1 MTYKPASIP
10 SLPTDTSPA
19 MRQFLTSIKEALE
32 VRVNHRGN
40 ALDASPTFQDLLDT
54 GILKPKEG
62 LTTIGGRQYTA
73 EQLLGVVQ
81 ATIPTWITS
90 DTAPAAPTGL
100 TVGSDSTN
108 TILTWNASTS
118 DTYAKTEIWRANNN
132 NISTR
137 VLIGSTSGISFT
149 DGLPLAGQAYYYWIR
164 DVAYNF
170 LAGPFND
177 INGASTFLGPEATAV
192 FVSFVGADVD
202 ISWPSPTSNIAVSLY
217 RIEVFGDT
225 WQTLDTVS
233 GNSHRFKVGWEG
245 DRLFRIIAIDIR
257 GNESPSYEFTIS
269 VAAPT
274 APPVDHY
281 FNGEH
286 VVFSWTSPLGG
297 TLPVDRY
304 EVYIDSVTPANLLAE
319 QYATVFRTKITGW
332 SSPNR
337 TYFVRAIDTANNVG
351 AAQASFVFVST
362 GEVVGLTSQ
371 VIDNNVLFRWANA
384 PGSLPIIT
392 YELRRGDVWDTAT
405 VVGKK
410 DGGFTTVFEAPQTT
424 VTFTYWLAAVDTG
437 GFYGTPVSTSA
448 TVSQPPDY
456 VLADNFSGNFVT
468 GAKTNAVVGLT
479 GGLIIPVDTTK
490 TWQTHFTSRSWAS
503 PQAQVAAGYLTF
515 IQPSVSTGSFSQ
527 VYDAGTALP
536 AMKITVSFLETVIAS
551 NGGTPTTT
559 VTIEAALNA
568 AFTSN
573 LQTFTGVLA
582 YALNFRYVRVTITV
596 TGSNDFDIVL
606 LENLQVK
613 LDTKL
618 KSQTGT
624 ISAVSTDTGG
634 TVIYLTED
642 KTASG
647 AKTFIDV
654 DSITV
659 SALSTTPVTAI
670 YDFVDANDPLSFKV
684 LLFNSSGTRVSG
696 AVSYQ
701 VRGF

>member
-10 SLPTDTSPA
+10 SLPPDTSPA

-54 GILKPKEG
+54 GILKPKDG

-81 ATIPTWITS
+81 ATLPTWITS

-100 TVGSDSTN
+100 AVGSDSTN
-108 TILTWNASTS
+108 TILTWTASTS
-118 DTYAKTEIWRANNN
+118 DTYAKTEIWRSNSNNL
-132 NISTR
+132 STR
-137 VLIGSTSGISFT
+137 VLVGSTSGNSFI
-149 DGLPLAGQAYYYWIR
+149 DSLPLPGQAYYYWIR

-170 LAGPFND
+170 LPGPFND
-177 INGASTFLGPEATAV
+177 INGASTFLGPEATIV
-192 FVSFVGADVD
+192 FYSFVNSDVD
-202 ISWPSPTSNIAVSLY
+202 VSWPSPTSNIVVSLY
-217 RIEVFGDT
+217 RIEVFNIN

-233 GNSHRFKVGWEG
+233 GNSYRFRVGWQG
-245 DRLFRIIAIDIR
+245 NRLFRIIAIDIR
-257 GNESPSYEFTIS
+257 GNESPSHEFTIG
-269 VAAPT
+269 VAPPT
-274 APPVDHY
+274 APPVDHS

-286 VVFSWTSPLGG
+286 VVFSWTPPLGG
-297 TLPVDRY
+297 TLPIDRY
-304 EVYIDSVTPANLLAE
+304 EVYIDSVAPANLLAE

-337 TYFVRAIDTANNVG
+337 TFFVRAIDTAGNIS

-362 GEVVGLTSQ
+362 GEIVGLTSQ
-371 VIDNNVLFRWANA
+371 VIDNNVLFRWSNT
-384 PGSLPIIT
+384 PGSLPIVT

-405 VVGKK
+405 LVGKK

-424 VTFTYWLAAVDTG
+424 ATFTYWLAAVDTG

-456 VLADNFSGNFVT
+456 SLANNFT
-468 GAKTNAVVGLT
+468 GDFAAGTKTNAIVGLN

-503 PQAQVAAGYLTF
+503 PQAQVNAGYSTF
-515 IQPSVSTGSFSQ
+515 IQPGTSTGSFSQ
-527 VYDAGTALP
+527 AYDAGTTLP
-536 AMKITVSFLETVIAS
+536 AMKITVSYLETVIAS

-573 LQTFTGVLA
+573 LQTFTGGTA
-582 YALNFRYVRVTITV
+582 YALNFRYVRVTLTV
-596 TGSNDFDIVL
+596 TGSNDFDIVQ

-618 KSQTGT
+618 KTQTGT
-624 ISAVSTDTGG
+624 ISALSTDTGG
-634 TVIYLTED
+634 TVVYLTD
-642 KTASG
+642 NQAAG
-647 AKTFIDV
+647 GNKTFIDV

-670 YDFVDANDPLSFKV
+670 YDFVDANDPLTFKV